1 MGGAANDGEGPN
13 DADLRD
19 FNAGDTPAAQFQ
31 MEDQT
36 FGPTPV
42 VIPEPDSL
50 ILLGLALILIGG
62 ILLAAIRVQKSWS
75 STRSLRETQPQT
87 DGTSFLK
94 RIFPNGYG
102 RRSAKSSPLRSRFG

>member
-1 MGGAANDGEGPN
+1 MAVDGSDHSTDTLVPTPALLGAPLPPVWPGSLLTGENLVGGAANDGEGPN

-50 ILLGLALILIGG
+50 ILLGPVLILIGG
-62 ILLAAIRVQKSWS
+62 ILLAAIRVQK
-75 STRSLRETQPQT
+75 
-87 DGTSFLK
+87 
-94 RIFPNGYG
+94 
-102 RRSAKSSPLRSRFG
+102 